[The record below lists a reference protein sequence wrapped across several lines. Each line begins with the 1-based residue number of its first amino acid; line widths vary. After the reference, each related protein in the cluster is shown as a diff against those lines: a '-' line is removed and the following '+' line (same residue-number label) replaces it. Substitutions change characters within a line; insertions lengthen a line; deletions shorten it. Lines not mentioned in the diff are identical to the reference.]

1 MRGVNKTKR
10 QNKTKGNSQASAPQ
24 GGAEAFKA
32 VSAAVNTAGNA
43 VVNTASANAVNAA
56 QPVEAVK
63 NSEVKATRQEAAPT
77 VEELTRALRSCFTA
91 ECQWLCGQITLSM
104 APELIMEAFVRAL
117 EGALYGSPLKDFK
130 FAVVGRDCLAL
141 VNLVERKYDGVT
153 RITNVKAAKRL

>member
-32 VSAAVNTAGNA
+32 VSA
-43 VVNTASANAVNAA
+43 VVNTAAIASTA
-56 QPVEAVK
+56 QPETVQ
-63 NSEVKATRQEAAPT
+63 NSEVKATKQEAAPT
-77 VEELTRALRSCFTA
+77 VEELTNVLRHCFSA
-91 ECQWLCGQITLSM
+91 NCQWLCGQITLSM

-117 EGALYGSPLKDFK
+117 EGALYDSPLKDFK
-130 FAVVGRDCLAL
+130 FAVASERCVAL

>member
-24 GGAEAFKA
+24 GGAEANAA
-32 VSAAVNTAGNA
+32 VSATVSTAA
-43 VVNTASANAVNAA
+43 IASTA
-56 QPVEAVK
+56 QPETVQ

-77 VEELTRALRSCFTA
+77 VEELTKVLRHCFSA
-91 ECQWLCGQITLSM
+91 NCQWLCGQITLSM
-104 APELIMEAFVRAL
+104 APELIIEAFVRAL
-117 EGALYGSPLKDFK
+117 EGALYDSPLKDFK
-130 FAVVGRDCLAL
+130 FAVASERCVAL

>member
-24 GGAEAFKA
+24 GGAEANAA
-32 VSAAVNTAGNA
+32 VSATVSTAA
-43 VVNTASANAVNAA
+43 IASTA
-56 QPVEAVK
+56 QPEIVQ

-77 VEELTRALRSCFTA
+77 VEELTKVLRHCFSA
-91 ECQWLCGQITLSM
+91 NCQWLCGQITLSM
-104 APELIMEAFVRAL
+104 APELIMEAFAKAL
-117 EGALYGSPLKDFK
+117 EGELYGSPLKDFK

>member
-32 VSAAVNTAGNA
+32 VSATVSTAA
-43 VVNTASANAVNAA
+43 IASTA
-56 QPVEAVK
+56 QPEIVQ

-77 VEELTRALRSCFTA
+77 VEELTKVLRHCFSA
-91 ECQWLCGQITLSM
+91 NCQWLCGQITLSM
-104 APELIMEAFVRAL
+104 APELIMEAFAKAL
-117 EGALYGSPLKDFK
+117 EGELYGSPLKDFK